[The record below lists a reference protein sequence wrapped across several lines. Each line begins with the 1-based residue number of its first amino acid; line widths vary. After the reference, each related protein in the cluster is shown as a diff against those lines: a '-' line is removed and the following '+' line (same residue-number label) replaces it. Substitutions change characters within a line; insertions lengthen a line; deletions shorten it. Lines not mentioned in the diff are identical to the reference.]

1 MRIPTFALIAGLLL
15 GVAGCGGRDTAA
27 WQDFRVPNT
36 DFAVAM
42 PGQPALAKD
51 ETAKDG
57 TVSRGYMLDQG
68 TVVYSV
74 HYTVFPAVKK
84 GKKEA
89 AFDAMLDGGRDEL
102 VRSMKATLRN
112 ERRFAFGDGRAT
124 ELLLD
129 LPPDAGEA
137 HMLKVRLYLRRDE
150 ARHVVLYQTLVVGP
164 QGYDANA
171 NVTRFLDSFHFVTG

>member
-1 MRIPTFALIAGLLL
+1 MRLPAFVLFAGLLL
-15 GVAGCGGRDTAA
+15 GAAGCGGRETA
-27 WQDFRVPNT
+27 WHDFRVPNT

-42 PGQPALAKD
+42 PGQPVLAKD
-51 ETAKDG
+51 ETEKDG

-68 TVVYSV
+68 TVAYSV
-74 HYTVFPAVKK
+74 HYTVFPAAKK
-84 GKKEA
+84 GRKEA
-89 AFDAMLDGGRDEL
+89 TLDAMLDGGRDEL
-102 VRSMKATLRN
+102 VRSMKGTLRN
-112 ERRFAFGDGRAT
+112 ERRFAFGEGRAT

-129 LPPDAGEA
+129 LPPGTGEPA
-137 HMLKVRLYLRRDE
+137 HMLKVRLYLRRDH